1 MFNNPYNVGNFFF
14 TLLFTFR
21 RTFFMKVTNQISIM
35 THKIIIQKQ
44 NGMWYLCVMF
54 STRARDTEL
63 PPFFQKLSVYV
74 FIFNIIS
81 LLFHLFFLNLTSSCS
96 YSCYF
101 MITATLKCVN
111 PRKKKGVCGN
121 SVLRAP
127 VVFSF

>member
-1 MFNNPYNVGNFFF
+1 
-14 TLLFTFR
+14 
-21 RTFFMKVTNQISIM
+21 
-35 THKIIIQKQ
+35 
-44 NGMWYLCVMF
+44 MF

-63 PPFFQKLSVYV
+63 PPFLKKLSVYV

-101 MITATLKCVN
+101 MITATLKYVN
-111 PRKKKGVCGN
+111 PRKKGMCGN

-127 VVFSF
+127 VVFLF